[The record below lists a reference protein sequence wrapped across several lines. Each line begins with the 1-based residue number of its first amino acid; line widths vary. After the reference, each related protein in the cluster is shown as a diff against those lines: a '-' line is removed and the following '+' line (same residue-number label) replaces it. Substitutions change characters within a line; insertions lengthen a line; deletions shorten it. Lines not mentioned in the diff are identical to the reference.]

1 MQGQKCYSFF
11 LITKRSFCDTIFK
24 VLTNNANIAIFHKEA
39 IMNAVIE
46 AIKKRRAIRSYDS
59 KTVPRDV
66 LNTIIEAGNEA
77 PSAMNSQPWRFVVV
91 EDKEMKRKLLN
102 AAVPQAKKIT
112 ELVKDVD
119 PERYE
124 AIKKRYAE
132 LPDPVYYSA
141 PTIVF
146 VIGNGR
152 YAAHSCPLACENMML
167 AAQSLGI
174 GSCWVGFGA
183 MVTEDPEVRNILEL
197 KDDEAIFGPILLG
210 YPKGETKRP
219 QKKEPK
225 VKWI

>member
-1 MQGQKCYSFF
+1 
-11 LITKRSFCDTIFK
+11 
-24 VLTNNANIAIFHKEA
+24 
-39 IMNAVIE
+39 MNAVIE
-46 AIKKRRAIRSYDS
+46 AIKKRRSVRAYEA
-59 KTVPRDV
+59 KTIPRDA
-66 LNTIIEAGNEA
+66 LNTILAAGNEA

-91 EDKEMKRKLLN
+91 EDKAAKKTLLG
-102 AAVPQAKKIT
+102 AALPQAKKIT

-141 PTIVF
+141 LTIVF

-167 AAQSLGI
+167 AAQSLGL

-183 MVTEDPEVRNILEL
+183 MVTEDSEVRKLLEL
-197 KDDEAIFGPILLG
+197 KEGDAIFGPILLG
-210 YPKGETKRP
+210 YPKAESVRP
-219 QKKEPK
+219 PKKEPK